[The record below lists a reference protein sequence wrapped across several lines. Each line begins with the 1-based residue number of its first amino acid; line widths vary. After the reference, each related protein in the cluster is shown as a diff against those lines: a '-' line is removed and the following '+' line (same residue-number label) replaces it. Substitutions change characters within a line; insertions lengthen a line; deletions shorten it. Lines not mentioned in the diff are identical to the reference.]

1 MGNQDSSGFWLS
13 VWLGDQKRRLSI
25 CKLPLGPFF
34 FLFWWIC
41 MVSSRNSSSF
51 SRPCGKKTTFP
62 IYLRRTSKRP
72 GEGVEKESN

>member
-1 MGNQDSSGFWLS
+1 
-13 VWLGDQKRRLSI
+13 
-25 CKLPLGPFF
+25 
-34 FLFWWIC
+34 